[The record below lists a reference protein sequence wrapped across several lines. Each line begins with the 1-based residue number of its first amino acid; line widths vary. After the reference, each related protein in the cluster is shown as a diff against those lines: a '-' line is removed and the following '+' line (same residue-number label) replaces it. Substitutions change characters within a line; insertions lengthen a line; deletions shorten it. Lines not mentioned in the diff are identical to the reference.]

1 VEVVIVEDIVT
12 EPDIVIN
19 ACAAGCAMG
28 SMLQEGLGPH
38 AMWGFAPA
46 LDLLSQL
53 PEKTEAASILLLQPG
68 DPGHILK
75 TVSSRRRHPG
85 ARKLDIYLWD
95 TPPEV
100 LARHLL
106 LLQVAHDWEVPIR
119 QRAAV
124 FLEIFGNS
132 ALQVCFAICTVSSMW
147 LLV

>member
-1 VEVVIVEDIVT
+1 
-12 EPDIVIN
+12 
-19 ACAAGCAMG
+19 MG

-38 AMWGFAPA
+38 AMWGFTPA
-46 LDLLSQL
+46 MDLLSQL
-53 PEKTEAASILLLQPG
+53 PANTEAASILLLQPG

-85 ARKLDIYLWD
+85 VRKLDIYLWD

-132 ALQVCFAICTVSSMW
+132 ALQVRAGNPGSANYMVI
-147 LLV
+147 